1 MSNKRKLRKEKEAKT
16 TDYTV
21 DDLITDAVDSFG
33 TRLQAAMD
41 EAKKT
46 EKHGVMTIL
55 ETGEAFV
62 CELVPF
68 GRVWRAGSREAVQKM
83 LDKQGKQ
90 DS

>member
-1 MSNKRKLRKEKEAKT
+1 MSNKRKLDKKEAET
-16 TDYTV
+16 TDYTMANLV
-21 DDLITDAVDSFG
+21 DDAVEAYG

-46 EKHGVMTIL
+46 EKYGVMTIL

-62 CELVPF
+62 CDIVPF
-68 GRVWRAGSREAVQKM
+68 GRVWRAGSHAAVEKM
-83 LDKQGKQ
+83 RAAQGKQ